1 MRRGCVFTAD
11 DIIMK
16 NLKTVLEENKDKYIE
31 QLKNLVAID
40 THDLGH
46 GIAGGLE
53 KEGQDYMIRLFEE
66 MGAEVKKDPMKE
78 RDIEACYHK
87 YNEGNLGHNQTDR
100 YNVYAR
106 FPGKAGGRSLMFNGH
121 IDVMPADETDE
132 WTNPP
137 FEPTIRDGKMYGRGT
152 ADMKGGLMASVMAV
166 QLLKDAGAELPGDVL
181 ITSVCDEEGGGNGS
195 MQAIMSGERADGVVV
210 GEPTSDE
217 MILAHMGFIFFRVEF
232 EGKSCHSG
240 GKRNGVSAIDK
251 AIKVI
256 NALNEKEHEWLL
268 TYKHPLL
275 PAPNLNV
282 GVIRGGNAGSTVA
295 GDCMFETCVH
305 YLPRLMSHDQVV
317 CEFMD
322 VIHRVTKSDPWLE
335 EHPPKVTIYQAGG
348 GFEMEEADPFVESFK
363 RAYRAAKGKDV
374 KVVGSPAGCD
384 SRLWKNIAGC
394 PTIQFGP
401 GNLSECHGIDEWIS
415 IESYLQS
422 ILIYAELILDF
433 CGSSKQ

>member
-1 MRRGCVFTAD
+1 
-11 DIIMK
+11 MK
-16 NLKTVLEENKDKYIE
+16 NLKNVLEENKDKYIE

-53 KEGQDYMIRLFEE
+53 KEGQNYMIRLFEE

-251 AIKVI
+251 AVKVM

-335 EHPPKVTIYQAGG
+335 AHPPKVTIYQAGG

-363 RAYRAAKGKDV
+363 RAYKAARGKDV

-433 CGSSKQ
+433 CGSSRQ

>member
-1 MRRGCVFTAD
+1 
-11 DIIMK
+11 MK
-16 NLKTVLEENKDKYIE
+16 NLKNVLEENKDKYIE

-106 FPGKAGGRSLMFNGH
+106 FPGKTGGRSLMFNGH

-251 AIKVI
+251 AVKVM

-335 EHPPKVTIYQAGG
+335 AHPPKVTIYQAGG

-363 RAYRAAKGKDV
+363 RAYKAARGKDV

>member
-1 MRRGCVFTAD
+1 
-11 DIIMK
+11 MK
-16 NLKTVLEENKDKYIE
+16 NLKNVLEENKDKYIE

-335 EHPPKVTIYQAGG
+335 AHPPKVTIYQAGG

-363 RAYRAAKGKDV
+363 RAYRAARGKDV

>member
-1 MRRGCVFTAD
+1 
-11 DIIMK
+11 MK
-16 NLKTVLEENKDKYIE
+16 NLKNVLEENKDKYIE

-106 FPGKAGGRSLMFNGH
+106 FPGKTGGRSLMFNGH

-335 EHPPKVTIYQAGG
+335 AHPPKVTIYQAGG

-363 RAYRAAKGKDV
+363 RAYRAARGKDV

-433 CGSSKQ
+433 CGSSRQ

>member
-1 MRRGCVFTAD
+1 
-11 DIIMK
+11 MK
-16 NLKTVLEENKDKYIE
+16 NLKNVLEENKDKYIE

-363 RAYRAAKGKDV
+363 RAYRAARGKDV